1 MLRGHRER
9 GRGMGCLFVIL
20 GAFTPRLLFLIVWI
34 ARPAYVDAV
43 FDTFI
48 FPLLGLIFLPFTTL
62 LWVLLDVPPVGVEGF
77 DWFWIVLAVLMD
89 LSHYAGAYTQRERY
103 SGSAATA

>member
-1 MLRGHRER
+1 
-9 GRGMGCLFVIL
+9 MGCLFVIL

-62 LWVLLDVPPVGVEGF
+62 LWVLLDAPPVGVEGF

-89 LSHYAGAYTQRERY
+89 LSHYAGAYTQRGSY